1 MPALDTSDL
10 PVDPVPRS
18 NGGDHATESNG
29 AVELTKVVPESS
41 LSAPIPATDS
51 IAHPQQQPSA
61 DTTAMDTD
69 AEVAKPVEVAKV
81 PGEVEAKPTTGDAE
95 GHIGSNG
102 VAAPKTK
109 AEETDAT
116 GGPTSES
123 VVLLSSGQEAPAAVS
138 DVKPPAVPL
147 ASTEAPANP
156 LSEAGDA
163 SAVNQGLR
171 KPETPA
177 DPVSSYE
184 AGATTGVPPVA
195 EGPTA
200 SPAVPP
206 PTAPEPAAPAEPGA
220 AVPPASAAPGAQAPP
235 VPPPASS
242 PVAHTAGSDA
252 SGSQAAKRHRKS
264 TTHFA
269 EPGVVNTQLAP
280 ANLVGMTAAQIKYA
294 QAAIKTLMKRPEAFA
309 FNEPVDPVAAGIPTY
324 LDVVKRPM
332 DFRTVDHKLNFSSA
346 ALQRRPNDKLIAG
359 AKVGLNPSK
368 DVYANAQEWV
378 DDVRRIFSNCR
389 LFNGAEHPISQSG
402 DTLENLFNGQLPK
415 LPAADPP
422 PPSPSVATAS
432 SSKARRPSNA
442 APAARRSSVDDGT
455 GRPKR
460 EVHAPS
466 RELPWQDEPNKGA
479 STGTRPRRT
488 TGSAREEAHYTK
500 VNADELKHCTKVITE
515 LLSQP
520 TIQNYAWVFNDLP
533 ARDLD
538 FAPAY
543 YKMIKKPI
551 SLFMVSERAKAKEY
565 ESRAEFEADMNQLFK
580 NCYTFNAPGHDVYV
594 FGQKLQDAYNEKM
607 ARMPKHRSLSPEE
620 EDDDV
625 DAEADEDE
633 EEYDEEMDEDAKI
646 RAQIAALE
654 AKLHKPKGSK
664 SSKSAPAGAGTSKG
678 KKRAASDIAG
688 GAVPAGAASKKKAP
702 PKKAAAAQPA
712 AAVEASPA
720 AAKKAKAAPKKKA
733 APPSKKSNGVEEEVR
748 TVTYEQKEELAA
760 KITQLPDDRLDGA
773 LKIIAEDK
781 PQSSTDDEEIELDID
796 DLSPRT
802 LYRLYRYV
810 VRPKHKKAT
819 KSSAV
824 DGRKRGTGGVKR
836 KNLDEDEEADR
847 IARLQAQLSQFDNPD
862 AAASAPTSGGH
873 AGAHDDHVQSES
885 SDEGSES
892 ESESD
897 Y

>member
-41 LSAPIPATDS
+41 VPAPIPATDS
-51 IAHPQQQPSA
+51 ISHPQQQASA
-61 DTTAMDTD
+61 DTSAMDTD
-69 AEVAKPVEVAKV
+69 LEVAKPVEVAKG
-81 PGEVEAKPTTGDAE
+81 PEEVEAKPATGDAE

-116 GGPTSES
+116 GGPTSEPGA
-123 VVLLSSGQEAPAAVS
+123 LLSS
-138 DVKPPAVPL
+138 
-147 ASTEAPANP
+147 
-156 LSEAGDA
+156 
-163 SAVNQGLR
+163 
-171 KPETPA
+171 
-177 DPVSSYE
+177 
-184 AGATTGVPPVA
+184 
-195 EGPTA
+195 
-200 SPAVPP
+200 
-206 PTAPEPAAPAEPGA
+206 AAPAEPGA
-220 AVPPASAAPGAQAPP
+220 AIPPASAAPGAQAPP

-242 PVAHTAGSDA
+242 PVADTAGSDA

-280 ANLVGMTAAQIKYA
+280 ADLIKYA
-294 QAAIKTLMKRPEAFA
+294 QAAIKTLMKRTEAFA

-500 VNADELKHCTKVITE
+500 VNADELKHCTK
-515 LLSQP
+515 P

-565 ESRAEFEADMNQLFK
+565 ESRAEFESDMNQLFK

-594 FGQKLQDAYNEKM
+594 FGQKLQDVYNEKM

-633 EEYDEEMDEDAKI
+633 EEYEEEMDEDAKI

-664 SSKSAPAGAGTSKG
+664 SSKSASVGAGTSKG

-862 AAASAPTSGGH
+862 AAPTSGGH